1 MNFTIET
8 EQEEDGRWLAE
19 VIELAGVLAYG
30 QTKAEAITNVQAL
43 AFQVLAERLVNKEA
57 TPELMQVSFKA
68 A

>member
-8 EQEEDGRWLAE
+8 EQEEDSRWLAE
-19 VIELAGVLAYG
+19 VMELAGVLAYG
-30 QTKAEAITNVQAL
+30 QTQEEAIANVQAL

-57 TPELMQVSFKA
+57 APDLMHVSFNA